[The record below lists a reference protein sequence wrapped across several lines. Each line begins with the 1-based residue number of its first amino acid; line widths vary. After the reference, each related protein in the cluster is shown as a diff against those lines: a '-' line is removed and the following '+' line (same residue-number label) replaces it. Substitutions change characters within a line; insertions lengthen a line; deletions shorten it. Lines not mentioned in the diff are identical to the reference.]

1 MRTRYILT
9 LFIVGVLLTTR
20 QSAIAH
26 PNDENTNKQDS
37 IEWIAFWDFPHSR
50 EAQLERMLTTEL
62 QRRTLFA
69 LQEKKYLKPGKE
81 FLYSFEPFEI
91 TTMKKGDG
99 GFSELTVFAKVH
111 EVINNKKMKPEAYQ
125 IRFKHNYN
133 LGFVVTECIKITDKK
148 IAGPLH

>member
-1 MRTRYILT
+1 MRARFILT
-9 LFIVGVLLTTR
+9 LCLIIGILLTIR
-20 QSAIAH
+20 QSAVAH
-26 PNDENTNKQDS
+26 PYDGITNKQDS

-69 LQEKKYLKPGKE
+69 LQEKKHLKSGKE

-91 TTMKKGDG
+91 TTMKQG
-99 GFSELTVFAKVH
+99 ELTVVAKVH
-111 EVINNKKMKPEAYQ
+111 EVINNNKMKAEAYQ
-125 IRFKHNYN
+125 IRFKHNYD

-148 IAGPLH
+148 

>member
-1 MRTRYILT
+1 MRTRFILT
-9 LFIVGVLLTTR
+9 LCVIIGILLTTK

-26 PNDENTNKQDS
+26 PFDENTNKQDS

-50 EAQLERMLTTEL
+50 EGQLERMLTTEL

-91 TTMKKGDG
+91 TNMKKGDD
-99 GFSELTVFAKVH
+99 GFFELIVFATVH
-111 EVINNKKMKPEAYQ
+111 EVINNEKMKAEAYQ
-125 IRFKHNYN
+125 ITFKHNYN
-133 LGFVVTECIKITDKK
+133 LGFVVTECSRIKDKK
-148 IAGPLH
+148 